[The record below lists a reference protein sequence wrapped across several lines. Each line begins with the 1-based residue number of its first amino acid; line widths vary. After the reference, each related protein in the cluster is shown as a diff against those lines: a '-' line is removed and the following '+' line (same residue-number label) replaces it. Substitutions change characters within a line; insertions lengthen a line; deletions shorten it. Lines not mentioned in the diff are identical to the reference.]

1 VDPKPQQSGDGRSRG
16 CSLML
21 AEASK
26 QPQRAAKGTKQQPY
40 RRPRLVSGL
49 ACADRRSM
57 SSRAPGMRAGAYAE
71 GRFRRGR
78 ASWRAQ
84 IRWVGLACF
93 GPFVAGGLVVPFV
106 YPRPLAIWAA
116 GVVVGAA
123 IAAYAVL
130 ADSPPAHVENWRTG
144 AEGERKTAR
153 RLRALGNAQWL
164 VVHDVDAGRGNYDHI
179 VVGRAGVFLIDTK
192 WPAGTLRIENGVPW
206 ITRREYPEAEV
217 RYPQFGPRA
226 KAAAARLSHDL
237 GLRSERRVWV
247 EPIVVVWS
255 NFPAVIHAESGCTFI
270 HGSHVVDWLQSRPA
284 RLEEAVAAALHDAVR
299 ALAAER

>member
-1 VDPKPQQSGDGRSRG
+1 
-16 CSLML
+16 
-21 AEASK
+21 
-26 QPQRAAKGTKQQPY
+26 
-40 RRPRLVSGL
+40 
-49 ACADRRSM
+49 
-57 SSRAPGMRAGAYAE
+57 MRAGTYAE

-78 ASWRAQ
+78 ASWRAR
-84 IRWVGLACF
+84 IRWVGLCLLWPICRRRSGCSVCLSSSAC
-93 GPFVAGGLVVPFV
+93 GLGRWGRSRSRCRCVRSARRFATGT
-106 YPRPLAIWAA
+106 RRELANRCRRRAQ
-116 GVVVGAA
+116 
-123 IAAYAVL
+123 
-130 ADSPPAHVENWRTG
+130 D
-144 AEGERKTAR
+144 

-206 ITRREYPEAEV
+206 MTRREYPEAEV

-226 KAAAARLSHDL
+226 KAAAARLSQDL
-237 GLRSERRVWV
+237 GRRSEQRVWV
-247 EPIVVVWS
+247 EPVVVVWS
-255 NFPAVIHAESGCTFI
+255 DFPAVIHAEGGCTFI